1 MRWTVHGRRLLY
13 ESEWVNL
20 WIEAV
25 ELPDGRRL
33 DHHVLR
39 MPRRSVTVVVMSED
53 RESVLLLWRHR
64 FITDT
69 WGWEV
74 PAGWTDGDES
84 LENAAR
90 REVEEETG
98 WTPTSLTRLTSYYA
112 MPGLADHHFTVFC
125 ADGARELGVGP
136 DGAETSRVEW
146 IPIANL
152 RKLINEGHLTDG
164 PSLMALSFALA
175 FPAQEQ

>member
-1 MRWTVHGRRLLY
+1 MRWTVHGRRVLY

-20 WIEAV
+20 WIEDV

-39 MPRRSVTVVVMSED
+39 MPRRSVTVVVTSED

-98 WTPTSLTRLTSYYA
+98 WTPTSLTRLASYYA
-112 MPGLADHHFTVFC
+112 LPGLSDHHFTIFH
-125 ADGARELGVGP
+125 ANGARDLGVPP

-146 IPIANL
+146 VPITNL
-152 RKLINEGHLTDG
+152 RKLIHEGQLSDG

-175 FPAQEQ
+175 FPAQE